1 MNTNTAFLTTDE
13 VAREKNVNRETVLRA
28 IRRGDLAATAFG
40 EGKRKTWLIPRPAA
54 DTWQPN
60 KPGRPSKDK

>member
-28 IRRGDLAATAFG
+28 IRRGDLPATSFG
-40 EGKRKTWLIPRPAA
+40 QGKRKTWLIPRAVA
-54 DTWQPN
+54 ERWQPN
-60 KPGRPSKDK
+60 KPGRPPKK